1 MSILG
6 KQSIGKENKGSALTI
21 GKEAREAK
29 ALNPNVIDSTI
40 GMLFDEDGKFYTFK
54 MVDKIISELTPK
66 QKFGYPSTAGDDR
79 FHEAIKRW
87 VFRDYYDDITTKM
100 QTKVIATPGGTGA
113 ICSTL
118 TNYLSLGD
126 KALFPNYMWGNYTQ
140 LAREANLGY
149 DTYNLFDEDGNFNV
163 DDLRKKCNEMKK
175 EQGRV
180 LVVINDP
187 CQNPTGYIMK
197 YTEWMQVI
205 DIANSIS
212 RDGTPF
218 VLLYDM
224 AYIDYDSRGFEA
236 SRKNIDLLTN
246 LGDNAIA
253 ILAFSG
259 SKTLGL
265 YGLRIGAQIAI
276 CKNKSDADEFFA
288 ANEYSGRGKWSSSS
302 NLGMNVITETLL
314 NHKEEFEEEL
324 DYARN
329 LLIKRANT
337 FIEEANKIGLKSLPY
352 QCGFFVTIP
361 CADPKAVYEKL
372 KERGVYII
380 PLKNVI
386 RVTLSSITIPE
397 IVRIVKIIKEVLNEQ

>member
-6 KQSIGKENKGSALTI
+6 NQAVGKENKGSALTI

-29 ALNPNVIDSTI
+29 AKDPSVIDSTI

-54 MVDKIISELTPK
+54 MVDKITKDLSAR
-66 QKFGYPSTAGDDR
+66 QKYGYPATAGDQK
-79 FHEAIKRW
+79 FHEAIKHW
-87 VFRDYYDDITTKM
+87 VFRDYYDDITSKM
-100 QTKVIATPGGTGA
+100 ETRVIATPGGTGA
-113 ICSTL
+113 ICATL

-126 KALFPNYMWGNYTQ
+126 KTLFPNYMWGNYTQ

-149 DTYNLFDEDGNFNV
+149 DTYELFDEDGNFNV

-175 EQGRV
+175 AQGRV

-197 YTEWMQVI
+197 YTEWMQFV

-218 VLLYDM
+218 ILLYDM

-246 LGDNAIA
+246 LGENALA
-253 ILAFSG
+253 VLAFSG

-265 YGLRIGAQIAI
+265 YGLRIGAQVCI
-276 CKNKSDADEFFA
+276 CKNKSDADEFFQ
-288 ANEYSGRGKWSSSS
+288 ANEYTGRGKWSSSS
-302 NLGMNVITETLL
+302 ILGMNIISETLT
-314 NHKEEFEEEL
+314 NHKEEFETEL
-324 DYARN
+324 DYARK
-329 LLIKRANT
+329 LLIDRANL
-337 FIEEANKIGLKSLPY
+337 FIEEAKKNNVKSLPY

-361 CADPKAVYEKL
+361 VDDPKAVQAKL

-380 PLKNVI
+380 PLKGVI
-386 RVTLSSITIPE
+386 RVTLSSITNDE
-397 IVRIVKIIKEVLNEQ
+397 IVRIVKIIADVINN

>member
-6 KQSIGKENKGSALTI
+6 NQSQGKENKGSALTI
-21 GKEAREAK
+21 GKEARDAK
-29 ALNPNVIDSTI
+29 ALNPAVIDSTI

-54 MVDKIISELTPK
+54 MVEKIINELTPR
-66 QKFGYPSTAGDDR
+66 QKFGYPATAGDNK
-79 FHEAIKRW
+79 FHEAIKHW
-87 VFRDYYDDITTKM
+87 VFRDFYNDITSKM
-100 QTKVIATPGGTGA
+100 ETRVVATPGGTGA
-113 ICSTL
+113 ICATL

-149 DTYNLFDEDGNFNV
+149 DTYELFDNEGNFNA
-163 DDLRKKCNEMKK
+163 DDLRKKCNEMKNA
-175 EQGRV
+175 QGRV

-197 YTEWMQVI
+197 YTEWMQVV
-205 DIANSIS
+205 DIANTVS

-218 VLLYDM
+218 ILLYDM

-246 LGDNAIA
+246 LGENAIA

-265 YGLRIGAQIAI
+265 YGLRIGAQLAI
-276 CKNKSDADEFFA
+276 CKNKADADEFFQ

-302 NLGMNVITETLL
+302 MMGMNIITETLD
-314 NHKEEFEEEL
+314 NHKEEFEKEL

-329 LLIKRANT
+329 LLMKRANT
-337 FIEEANKIGLKSLPY
+337 FIEEAKKNNVKSLPY

-361 CADPKAVYEKL
+361 CDNPKAVFEEL
-372 KERGVYII
+372 KTKGVYIL
-380 PLKNVI
+380 PLKGVI
-386 RVTLSSITIPE
+386 RVTLSSITCDE
-397 IVRIVKIIKEVLNEQ
+397 IKRVVKAIAEVLNK

>member
-6 KQSIGKENKGSALTI
+6 KQSVGKENKGSALTI

-29 ALNPNVIDSTI
+29 ALDKNVIDSTI
-40 GMLFDEDGKFYTFK
+40 GMLFDENGEFYTFK
-54 MVDKIISELTPK
+54 MVDKIIKELTPR
-66 QKFGYPSTAGDDR
+66 QKFGYPATAGDQK

-87 VFRDYYDDITTKM
+87 VFREYYDDITSKM
-100 QTKVIATPGGTGA
+100 HTRVIATPGGTGA
-113 ICSTL
+113 ICATL

-140 LAREANLGY
+140 LAKDANLSY
-149 DTYNLFDEDGNFNV
+149 DTYELFDEDGNFNV
-163 DDLRKKCNEMKK
+163 QDLRKKCMELKK
-175 EQGRV
+175 SQGRV

-197 YTEWMQVI
+197 YEEWIEVV

-218 VLLYDM
+218 ILLYDM

-253 ILAFSG
+253 VLAFSG

-265 YGLRIGAQIAI
+265 YGLRIGAQIGI
-276 CKNKSDADEFFA
+276 CKNKSDADEFFQ

-302 NLGMNVITETLL
+302 ILGMNIISETLT

-324 DYARN
+324 GYAQK
-329 LLIKRANT
+329 LLIERANL
-337 FIEEANKIGLKSLPY
+337 FIEEAKKNNVKTLPY

-361 CADPKAVYEKL
+361 VQDPKDVQEKL
-372 KERGVYII
+372 KQRGVYII
-380 PLKNVI
+380 PLKGVI
-386 RVTLSSITIPE
+386 RVTLSSITKDE
-397 IVRIVKIIKEVLNEQ
+397 IVRIVKIISEVINN

>member
-6 KQSIGKENKGSALTI
+6 NQAVGKENKGSALTI

-29 ALNPNVIDSTI
+29 AKDPSVIDSTI

-54 MVDKIISELTPK
+54 MVDKITKDLSAR
-66 QKFGYPSTAGDDR
+66 QKYGYPATAGDQK
-79 FHEAIKRW
+79 FHEAIKHW
-87 VFRDYYDDITTKM
+87 VFRDYYDDITSKM
-100 QTKVIATPGGTGA
+100 ETRVIATPGGTGA
-113 ICSTL
+113 ICATL

-149 DTYNLFDEDGNFNV
+149 DTYELFDEDGNFNV
-163 DDLRKKCNEMKK
+163 DDLCKKCNEMKK
-175 EQGRV
+175 AQGRV

-197 YTEWMQVI
+197 YTEWMQVV

-218 VLLYDM
+218 ILLYDM

-246 LGDNAIA
+246 LGENALA
-253 ILAFSG
+253 VLAFSG

-265 YGLRIGAQIAI
+265 YGLRIGAQVCI
-276 CKNKSDADEFFA
+276 CKNKSDADEFFQ
-288 ANEYSGRGKWSSSS
+288 ANEYTGRGKWSSSS
-302 NLGMNVITETLL
+302 ILGMNIISETLT
-314 NHKEEFEEEL
+314 NHKEEFETEL
-324 DYARN
+324 DYARK
-329 LLIKRANT
+329 LLIDRANL
-337 FIEEANKIGLKSLPY
+337 FIEEAKKNNVKSLPY

-361 CADPKAVYEKL
+361 VDDPKAVQAKL

-380 PLKNVI
+380 PLKGVI
-386 RVTLSSITIPE
+386 RVTLSSITNDE
-397 IVRIVKIIKEVLNEQ
+397 IVRIVKIIADVINN